1 MRSTIAHAPVAS
13 RLHADI
19 VPHAVAVLVFNVFSC
34 GLYVLVLHTGFTPDT
49 FRCRIG
55 AGAVVAEGS
64 IVEDG
69 GQIAAGTV
77 VPPACLVPK
86 NELWAGNPAK

>member
-1 MRSTIAHAPVAS
+1 MRCSVCLAPCFDCLRPFAI
-13 RLHADI
+13 DI
-19 VPHAVAVLVFNVFSC
+19 DFSIR
-34 GLYVLVLHTGFTPDT
+34 
-49 FRCRIG
+49 RCKIG

-64 IVEDG
+64 VMEEG

-77 VPPACLVPK
+77 VPPGCLVPK

>member
-1 MRSTIAHAPVAS
+1 MFRKQDRRIASFHLYFLVSTFVHRYDDRNSAARYLLKRFCVCS
-13 RLHADI
+13 
-19 VPHAVAVLVFNVFSC
+19 
-34 GLYVLVLHTGFTPDT
+34 G
-49 FRCRIG
+49 RCKIG

-64 IVEDG
+64 VVDEG

-77 VPPACLVPK
+77 VPPGCLVPK

>member
-1 MRSTIAHAPVAS
+1 MDGRWCHVQQRSVECLAALTFFSYLAQSWTGHVIS
-13 RLHADI
+13 RG
-19 VPHAVAVLVFNVFSC
+19 C
-34 GLYVLVLHTGFTPDT
+34 

-64 IVEDG
+64 VVESG

-77 VPPACLVPK
+77 VPPGCLVPK

>member
-1 MRSTIAHAPVAS
+1 MW
-13 RLHADI
+13 
-19 VPHAVAVLVFNVFSC
+19 LVTSCNSARHLLNQFLCFS
-34 GLYVLVLHTGFTPDT
+34 H
-49 FRCRIG
+49 RCKIG

-64 IVEDG
+64 VVDEG

-77 VPPACLVPK
+77 VPPGCLVPK